1 MGRRPVGTKGRATV
15 ATIPPRTDGEY
26 LKNGEKTD
34 IYNESH
40 GIAINSTMGGLSA
53 PEPAATATP
62 TKAGAA
68 ASNGKQEGNPLMG
81 LLHYGSDS
89 DDEGVAAASPAPAP
103 VAGVGDD
110 ATSTTTE
117 RANSGGSAISSS
129 KGSPPPQEITNTT
142 DLLPSCWQQCM
153 DQAGLVY
160 FWNTETGE
168 TAWELPSG
176 GNPSLPTAKQSRTAE
191 NRGDERSPASTV
203 NSNANPTAS
212 APAQLAVAVA
222 EADQAVASD
231 ATSDTASEP
240 EEDKDENDVAGGEGG
255 SANADNVPDT
265 AAVAAQLPA
274 ERAKSVNTAAVAA
287 AGDESRHNE
296 NINSSCRV
304 DGNSGV
310 DGVID
315 NNISESSESKQQAAV
330 QKQDPTV
337 RAGKGEERSTATPP
351 QPAIEA
357 AVFGGVDDLLAGI
370 EAELLSGDGGREDMG
385 ATAGGGKS
393 NEQDFS
399 SLQHVTAGLD
409 TRAKEAHDDL
419 LLLLKTAKEEGG
431 GGGGHNGDAKLT
443 LALEL
448 RAVLRSRL
456 SDWEEGD
463 LKLIRLIFVWMTLWD
478 GSRLTEV
485 WACVQG

>member
-1 MGRRPVGTKGRATV
+1 MGRRPVGTKGRAKA

-26 LKNGEKTD
+26 VENGEKTD
-34 IYNESH
+34 ISDESH
-40 GIAINSTMGGLSA
+40 DIAINSTMGGLSA
-53 PEPAATATP
+53 PEPAATATA
-62 TKAGAA
+62 TAAGAA
-68 ASNGKQEGNPLMG
+68 ASNDKQEGNPLMG

-89 DDEGVAAASPAPAP
+89 DDEGVVDASPAP

-117 RANSGGSAISSS
+117 RANSGDSAISSS
-129 KGSPPPQEITNTT
+129 KGSPPPQETADTT

-176 GNPSLPTAKQSRTAE
+176 GNPSVPTATQSRTAE

-203 NSNANPTAS
+203 NSNTIPTAS

-222 EADQAVASD
+222 DADQAAASD

-240 EEDKDENDVAGGEGG
+240 DEDKEENDALGGEGG
-255 SANADNVPDT
+255 SANAGNVPDT

-274 ERAKSVNTAAVAA
+274 ERAKSVKTAAVAA
-287 AGDESRHNE
+287 AGDESRHND
-296 NINSSCRV
+296 NSNSSCTL
-304 DGNSGV
+304 DGNNEVG
-310 DGVID
+310 GVID
-315 NNISESSESKQQAAV
+315 NTISESSESKQQAAV

-337 RAGKGEERSTATPP
+337 RAGKGEEQTTATPP
-351 QPAIEA
+351 PPAVEA

-370 EAELLSGDGGREDMG
+370 EAELLSGDNGRGEMG
-385 ATAGGGKS
+385 ATTEGDKS

-399 SLQHVTAGLD
+399 SLQQVTAGLD

-419 LLLLKTAKEEGG
+419 VLLLKTAKEEGG
-431 GGGGHNGDAKLT
+431 GRGGGNGDAKLT

-463 LKLIRLIFVWMTLWD
+463 LKFIRLIFVWMTLWN
-478 GSRLTEV
+478 GSRLTKAS
-485 WACVQG
+485 ACVQA